1 MEAGVMIG
9 YLAGWKMRCSVVMV
23 LMALLNGCA
32 TAPSADSTSTANRLH
47 HVVIVWL
54 KQTGDTAVRQK
65 YIEASKA
72 IAKLSGVVSYELG
85 SPATIKRRNS
95 RAADESY
102 DVAVDSVFESQQAYE
117 AFLKDPEYG
126 RIAQDL
132 LRPMVEKYQVFD
144 FIVP

>member
-1 MEAGVMIG
+1 MMGC
-9 YLAGWKMRCSVVMV
+9 LAGRKMQCTVILV
-23 LMALLNGCA
+23 LIALLTGCA
-32 TAPSADSTSTANRLH
+32 TAPSVASTSTANRLH

-54 KQTGDTAVRQK
+54 KQTGVTAVRQQ

-72 IAKLSGVVSYELG
+72 IANLPGVVSYELG

-117 AFLKDPEYG
+117 DFLKNPEYG
-126 RIAQDL
+126 RIAQEV
-132 LRPMVEKYQVFD
+132 LRPMVEKYQVYD

>member
-1 MEAGVMIG
+1 MQCAVI
-9 YLAGWKMRCSVVMV
+9 LV
-23 LMALLNGCA
+23 LMALMNGCA
-32 TAPSADSTSTANRLH
+32 TAPSVDSTSAENRLH

-54 KQTGDTAVRQK
+54 KQTGDTAVRQQ

-72 IAKLSGVVSYELG
+72 IAQLPGVISYELG
-85 SPATIKRRNS
+85 TPAAIKRRNS
-95 RAADESY
+95 RVADESY

-126 RIAQDL
+126 RIAQDV
-132 LRPMVEKYQVFD
+132 LRPMVEKYQVYD